1 MSHVIITDQF
11 TTVDQV
17 IHFLED
23 GHQLRLSVK
32 ARKAIRDCRKFLDKK
47 LKDKSSR
54 YYGINTGFG
63 SLHKVNIKPENLEK
77 LQINLIRSHAVG
89 VGEEV
94 PEVIVR
100 LMLLLKV
107 KSLSFGHSGVQVS
120 TVERLMDMYNA
131 KVLPVI
137 YEQGS
142 LGASGDL
149 APLAHLS
156 LPLLGEGIV
165 RYHGKTLKSDVV
177 LKRKRWSALHLKSK
191 EGLALINGTQFMGA
205 YATYCTSEAK
215 RMLSWSN
222 TLAAM
227 SIDAFQCQA
236 ESFHDALHDI
246 RNQKGQR
253 TVAKSIRNI
262 LKDSSLFKQKKQHI
276 QDPYSFRCIPQVHG
290 ATSDTIDYVE
300 QIVNNE
306 INAVTDNPNIFP
318 EKDAIL
324 SGGNFHGQPLA
335 LVLDFLAIALAEL
348 GSISERRIFK
358 LMSGERDL
366 PEFLINKP
374 GLNSGLMMTQYSAAA
389 LVSQNKQ
396 LCTPASVD
404 SITSSNGQEDHVSMG
419 ANAATKLYRVVQN
432 LKQILAFELMASA
445 QALDYRQ
452 VNKSSTTIA
461 QLHHSFRKKVKFNKE
476 DKLLKAEIDK
486 SLLFLDNYS
495 L

>member
-1 MSHVIITDQF
+1 MSHVSITDQF
-11 TTVDQV
+11 TNVDEV
-17 IHFLED
+17 VHFLDD
-23 GHQLRLSVK
+23 GHTLKLSAK
-32 ARKAIRDCRKFLDKK
+32 SKKAIRDCRKFLDNK
-47 LKDKSSR
+47 LKDKTSR

-77 LQINLIRSHAVG
+77 LQMNLVKSHAVG
-89 VGEEV
+89 VGAEV

-120 TVERLMDMYNA
+120 TVERLIDMYNS
-131 KVLPVI
+131 KVLPVV

-156 LPLLGEGIV
+156 LPLFGEGKV
-165 RYHGKTLKSDVV
+165 KYKGKTVSAAAV
-177 LKRKRWSALHLKSK
+177 LKRKRWQPLHLKSK

-205 YATYCTSEAK
+205 YASWCTAEAK
-215 RMLSWSN
+215 RLMRWANLI
-222 TLAAM
+222 AAM
-227 SIDAFQCQA
+227 SIDAFQCKA
-236 ESFHDALHDI
+236 EPFHAALHDI
-246 RNQKGQR
+246 RNQGGQR
-253 TVAKSIRNI
+253 KVAKEIRTI
-262 LKDSSLFKQKKQHI
+262 LKDSELYKSKKEHV

-290 ATSDTIDYVE
+290 ASQDAIEYVE
-300 QIVNNE
+300 QIVNRE

-318 EKDAIL
+318 EKDMIL

-335 LVLDFLAIALAEL
+335 LVMDFLAIALSEL

-358 LMSGERDL
+358 LMSGEREL

-374 GLNSGLMMTQYSAAA
+374 GLNSGLMMIQYSAAA

-419 ANAATKLYRVVQN
+419 GNAGTKLYRVVQN
-432 LKQILAFELMASA
+432 VKQILAFELMTAA
-445 QALDYRQ
+445 QALDYRKPM
-452 VNKSSTTIA
+452 KSSTLVEKTHGA
-461 QLHHSFRKKVKFNKE
+461 FRRKVKFNRE
-476 DKLLKAEIDK
+476 DKLLKTDIDK
-486 SLLFLDNYS
+486 SLAFIDKE
-495 L
+495 